1 MDPSTCS
8 ENTRSSRREPGSGS
22 SGHREADP
30 RSTFRRLRFS
40 RTGLITLIFLMIMS
54 LVTGCLGPVTK
65 LKKIEAVRFP
75 ETSDPFVVADRATK
89 SYYMY
94 GSNNHLRA
102 PITILSSME
111 AASSLTAKNAVT
123 REGMPTK
130 PAWTK
135 DEMQLWAPTV
145 VKLGKQWIMYFAAD
159 RVNPPQPN
167 NAQCI
172 GRAMATSP
180 AGPFKPEPKPYYC
193 GLGGTGGALDPDVF
207 VDPQGRVYLLMA
219 LGNTESP
226 IHIVQLNA
234 AGAFI
239 GAPKAI
245 LKRQHAWEYH
255 FIERPSMIYDPK
267 HKNYVLAYSA
277 GKWWEPRYSTGVAA
291 CTTPMGPCYSDK
303 TGPWI
308 ASSNGR
314 TAPGGLSFFR
324 DLDGAPRAI
333 FSTFATGKETTNGG
347 RSASVMF
354 MKFDPALA
362 LTVVK

>member
-1 MDPSTCS
+1 MIGSTIAS
-8 ENTRSSRREPGSGS
+8 V
-22 SGHREADP
+22 GHRPILGHDQ
-30 RSTFRRLRFS
+30 RGLRP
-40 RTGLITLIFLMIMS
+40 RTGRARLGRFGLIASIMVMIVS
-54 LVTGCLGPVTK
+54 LTTGCLGPVTK

-75 ETSDPFVVADRATK
+75 ETSDPFVVADPATK
-89 SYYMY
+89 KYYMY
-94 GSNNHLRA
+94 GSDNHYRA

-111 AASSLTAKNAVT
+111 TAMSLTAKNAVT
-123 REGMPTK
+123 REGMPSK

-135 DEMQLWAPTV
+135 NGKQFWAPTV
-145 VKLGKQWIMYFAAD
+145 AKFGSRWIMYFAAD
-159 RVNPPQPN
+159 RINPPQPH

-172 GRAMATSP
+172 GRAVASSP
-180 AGPFKPEPKPYYC
+180 AGPFTPEAKPLYC
-193 GLGGTGGALDPDVF
+193 GLGGKGGALDPEVF
-207 VDPQGRVYLLMA
+207 KDPFGKPYLLMA
-219 LGNTESP
+219 LGDTESP
-226 IHIVQLNA
+226 IHAVALN
-234 AGAFI
+234 GSGDFV

-255 FIERPSMIYDPK
+255 FIEQPSMIYDPK
-267 HKNYVLAYSA
+267 HKNYVLTYSA

-314 TAPGGLSFFR
+314 SAPGGLSFFR

-333 FSTFATGKETTNGG
+333 FSTFRAGQETTSGG